1 MKTLKFNHLAI
12 WLSIF
17 LSQAIPLVWYSIF
30 SDRWM
35 TLNNLTEEYIQAN
48 QNSWFFLISLLGST
62 IAIYVL
68 AWLFIRLPIESAR
81 SGMITGLIIG
91 AAFNITSLLTIN
103 MFSYRPLELVI
114 IDGTANVIVYGIAGL
129 ILGGW
134 RRYRTEP
141 GHNPT
146 PAAEERLKV

>member
-17 LSQAIPLVWYSIF
+17 LSQAIPLVWYSVF

-35 TLNNLTEEYIQAN
+35 TLNDLTEEYIQAN

-103 MFSYRPLELVI
+103 MFSYRPLELVV
-114 IDGTANVIVYGIAGL
+114 IDGAANVIVYGIAGL

-141 GHNPT
+141 GHNPAST
-146 PAAEERLKV
+146 TQERLPV